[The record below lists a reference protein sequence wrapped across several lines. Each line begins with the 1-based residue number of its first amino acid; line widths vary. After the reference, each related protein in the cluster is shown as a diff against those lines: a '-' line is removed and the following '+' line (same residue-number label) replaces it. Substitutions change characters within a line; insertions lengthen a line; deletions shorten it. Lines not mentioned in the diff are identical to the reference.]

1 MITKVHWIENCTT
14 YVVLVVFTIMSSV
27 DVYGIPDSAPCRILY
42 MTCEAIGISYNS
54 IICDLFKKENW
65 TDQYLKVL
73 F

>member
-1 MITKVHWIENCTT
+1 MIGKNCST
-14 YVVLVVFTIMSSV
+14 FAIMSSI
-27 DVYGIPDSAPCRILY
+27 DIYGIPDSAPCRILY

-73 F
+73 FLITWFCH

>member
-1 MITKVHWIENCTT
+1 MYSTFAIT
-14 YVVLVVFTIMSSV
+14 MSSI
-27 DVYGIPDSAPCRILY
+27 DIYGIPDSAPCRILY

-65 TDQYLKVL
+65 TDQYLKVSFIVINFFL